1 VKENLQKRSE
11 AAHTAAHFVINGLRN
26 GVSEWFARSLSEKR
40 IDAKGFGMSEPQHPQ
55 PHDMDTHTD
64 RPLSAVA
71 PAAVPTGFDSLAAVG
86 ARLAQLR
93 EAKGWSVEDVS
104 ARLKVSPIKLR
115 GLEAGDLSQLPDT
128 TFALGVVRSY
138 AKMVGADPAPMTQAL
153 RREKGVPEPALTMPA
168 SAGTD
173 LPRGKVSLSLG
184 HSAPRRRSWIWGAAL
199 AVVVLIALAMWH
211 TNSGESNA
219 WLARLKGIV
228 GVPAATDNASSAAGQ
243 AASGAAVTG
252 EVSAPASTAQADTQT
267 EAPANTQA
275 AADEGASATPM
286 PTAGAASA
294 PASGSVASPQKAA
307 SAAPAV
313 TASAAVSASGPSAA
327 PEGSSTVA
335 LSVKQD
341 SWFSVRQKDGKEVF
355 SGLVHAGESKEI
367 NAVPPLKVT
376 VGNKAGLD
384 SITLDGQPVDP
395 AKYASAKGNVARFSL
410 P

>member
-1 VKENLQKRSE
+1 
-11 AAHTAAHFVINGLRN
+11 
-26 GVSEWFARSLSEKR
+26 
-40 IDAKGFGMSEPQHPQ
+40 MSEPQHPQ
-55 PHDMDTHTD
+55 PHDMDTHSD
-64 RPLSAVA
+64 RPL
-71 PAAVPTGFDSLAAVG
+71 PAAVPTAVPSGFDSLAAVG

-93 EAKGWSVEDVS
+93 ESKGWSVEDVS
-104 ARLKVSPIKLR
+104 ARLKVSPGKLR
-115 GLEAGDLSQLPDT
+115 GLEAGDLTQLPDT
-128 TFALGVVRSY
+128 TFALGVLRSY

-184 HSAPRRRSWIWGAAL
+184 GGAPRRRSWLWGVAL

-211 TNSGESNA
+211 TNNGDSNA
-219 WLARLKGIV
+219 WLARLKSIAGS
-228 GVPAATDNASSAAGQ
+228 ATSTETASSTTAQ
-243 AASGAAVTG
+243 AASGSAVTG
-252 EVSAPASTAQADTQT
+252 EISASDSMAQTD
-267 EAPANTQA
+267 TQA
-275 AADEGASATPM
+275 AAEGASATPM
-286 PTAGAASA
+286 PTPLPMAGAA
-294 PASGSVASPQKAA
+294 PASTVAAASTPAAAAPKAA
-307 SAAPAV
+307 SAAPAAATV
-313 TASAAVSASGPSAA
+313 ASAASASESSAA

-355 SGLVHAGESKEI
+355 SGLVHAGESKE
-367 NAVPPLKVT
+367 VSGMPPLKVT

-395 AKYASAKGNVARFSL
+395 AKYASAKGNVARFAL